1 MTSLYKY
8 TTIKN
13 SFSISYW
20 LFVFIVVVVE
30 LELPGPLV
38 VVVVVVDWD
47 PVSFPEGEAPVLS
60 DVLPIESNVFSR
72 SLVTALFMESVR
84 L

>member
-1 MTSLYKY
+1 MKSVYKY

-13 SFSISYW
+13 NFSIYYW
-20 LFVFIVVVVE
+20 LLVFIVVVVE

-38 VVVVVVDWD
+38 VVVVVVVDWD
-47 PVSFPEGEAPVLS
+47 PVSFPEVPVLL

-72 SLVTALFMESVR
+72 SLVTALFIESVR